1 MSGDEKTAPGSTSAK
16 SAILSRISAERR
28 SRERQTT
35 ASGWI
40 PIRRSS
46 FTECCVGFVFSS
58 PAASMNGTSVT
69 CR

>member
-1 MSGDEKTAPGSTSAK
+1 MSGDENTARGSTSAN
-16 SAILSRISAERR
+16 SAILSRISSDSG
-28 SRERQTT
+28 SRERQTI

-40 PIRRSS
+40 PMRRSS